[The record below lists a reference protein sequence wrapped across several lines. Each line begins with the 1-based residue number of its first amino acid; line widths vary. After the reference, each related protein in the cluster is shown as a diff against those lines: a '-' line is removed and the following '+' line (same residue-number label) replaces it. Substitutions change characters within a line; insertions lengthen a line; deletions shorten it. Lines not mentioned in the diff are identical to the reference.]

1 MKRQMDFTMARP
13 GLVKKGDKVEI
24 TEGKLMSSYYYT
36 IEPAVAMSANYRKT
50 ERLHSTHGVVVEVGE
65 TNRGY
70 FVRAEFDEPDEPSA

>member
-1 MKRQMDFTMARP
+1 MDFTMARP
-13 GLVKKGDKVEI
+13 GLVKKGDEVDI

-50 ERLHSTHGVVVEVGE
+50 ERLTSRHGVVVDVGE

-70 FVRAEFDEPDEPSA
+70 FVRAEFDEPDEKKI